1 VERLNVAP
9 LKTPSDPD
17 RDNGAPPG
25 VAPKRHR
32 TAAEIE
38 EWLLLY
44 LPEELKKEG
53 ITSEL
58 DVTVPFDRLGLSS
71 ATAVAMAGSLEEWL
85 GREVDP
91 TLPYDYPTIR
101 RLSRYLAEP
110 LE

>member
-1 VERLNVAP
+1 VERPDVTP
-9 LKTPSDPD
+9 LKTPADLAW
-17 RDNGAPPG
+17 DNGAPPG
-25 VAPKRHR
+25 VAPRRDR

-38 EWLLLY
+38 EWLLRY
-44 LPEELKKEG
+44 LAEELTKEG
-53 ITSEL
+53 IKTEL

-71 ATAVAMAGSLEEWL
+71 ATAVSMAGSLEEWL

-101 RLSRYLAEP
+101 RLSTHLAER